1 MSEFDEPLLVTP
13 VDTRCVVLLVD
24 DQLMIG
30 EALRRMLAYEADI
43 EYHYCQ
49 AANQALAMAVQ
60 VKPTVILQ
68 DIVMPESDGLSLL
81 KDYRSAPETRAVP
94 VIMLSTRDDP
104 RYKSQAFAAGASDYL
119 VKIPDQIELIARIR
133 AHSRSYRTQVQRDE
147 AFRQL
152 HAVQRQLEASN
163 RELHRISCQDGLT
176 GIYNRRHFDIYLEQE
191 WSRALREGSNIGLIL
206 ADIDYFKAFNDHYG
220 HPAGDDCLQRVTRV
234 FREVL
239 QRPGDLAA
247 RYGGEEFVVVLPKT
261 DLEGAAVIAESMR
274 ARVERLEIAHEFSK
288 VAKCVTL
295 SVGVATVRP
304 NPRMRSPELVGLADK
319 ALYLAKQN
327 GRNRCEHARGNEGEL
342 AMLHNRDAKPDAG
355 EKF

>member
-1 MSEFDEPLLVTP
+1 MSEINEPLAVAP
-13 VDTRCVVLLVD
+13 VDTKCVVLLVD
-24 DQLMIG
+24 DQAMIG

-49 AANQALAMAVQ
+49 AAGQAVAMAVQ
-60 VKPTVILQ
+60 LKPTVILQ

-81 KDYRSAPETRAVP
+81 KDYRAEPQTRAVP

-133 AHSRSYRTQVQRDE
+133 AHSRSYLAQMQRDE

-176 GIYNRRHFDIYLEQE
+176 GIYNRRHFDTYLDQE
-191 WSRALREGSNIGLIL
+191 WSRALRDGSNVSLVL

-220 HPAGDDCLQRVTRV
+220 HPAGDECLQGVARV

-261 DLEGAAVIAESMR
+261 DLEGAVVIAESMR
-274 ARVERLEIAHEFSK
+274 TRVERLNIPHEFSK
-288 VAKCVTL
+288 VANYVTL
-295 SVGVATVRP
+295 SIGVATVRP
-304 NPRMRSPELVGLADK
+304 NPRMRPPELVGLADR

-327 GRNRCEHARGNEGEL
+327 GRNRCEQAPSNQGEL
-342 AMLHNRDAKPDAG
+342 AMLHQRNTKSDTDN
-355 EKF
+355 

>member
-1 MSEFDEPLLVTP
+1 MNDINELFVAAP
-13 VDTRCVVLLVD
+13 VDAKCVVLLVD
-24 DQLMIG
+24 DQVMIG

-49 AANQALAMAVQ
+49 TASRALAMAVQ
-60 VKPTVILQ
+60 VRPTVILQ

-81 KDYRSAPETRAVP
+81 KDYRAAPQTQAVP

-133 AHSRSYRTQVQRDE
+133 AHSRSYLAQMQRDQ

-152 HAVQRQLEASN
+152 HVLQRQLEASN

-176 GIYNRRHFDIYLEQE
+176 SIYNRRHFDAYLDQE
-191 WSRALREGSNIGLIL
+191 WARGLREGSNISLVL
-206 ADIDYFKAFNDHYG
+206 ADIDYFKAYNDHYG
-220 HPAGDDCLQRVTRV
+220 HPAGDDCLQRTAAV

-261 DLEGAAVIAESMR
+261 DLEGAAIIAESMR
-274 ARVERLEIAHEFSK
+274 TRVERLEIPHEFSK
-288 VAKCVTL
+288 VAPHVTL
-295 SVGVATVRP
+295 SIGIATVRP
-304 NPRMRSPELVGLADK
+304 NPRMRPPELVGLADK

-327 GRNRCEHARGNEGEL
+327 GRNRCEQARNNQDEL
-342 AMLHNRDAKPDAG
+342 AMLHNRNTKPDTDH
-355 EKF
+355 

>member
-1 MSEFDEPLLVTP
+1 MSAIVEPVVITP
-13 VDTRCVVLLVD
+13 VDTKCIVLLVD
-24 DQLMIG
+24 DQTMIG
-30 EALRRMLAYEADI
+30 EALRRMLESEVDI

-49 AANQALAMAVQ
+49 AADQALALALQ

-68 DIVMPESDGLSLL
+68 DIVMPQSDGLSLL
-81 KDYRSAPETRAVP
+81 KEYRTVPQTRAVP
-94 VIMLSTRDDP
+94 IIMLSTRDDP

-133 AHSRSYRTQVQRDE
+133 AHSRSYQAQVQRDE

-152 HAVQRQLEASN
+152 HALQRQLEASN

-191 WSRALREGSNIGLIL
+191 WSRALREGSNISLVL
-206 ADIDYFKAFNDHYG
+206 ADIDYFKPFNDHYG
-220 HPAGDDCLQRVTRV
+220 HLVGDECLQRVARV

-261 DLEGAAVIAESMR
+261 DLEGAALIAESIR
-274 ARVERLEIAHEFSK
+274 VRVERLGIRHEFSK
-288 VAKCVTL
+288 VERCITL
-295 SVGVATVRP
+295 SIGIATVRP
-304 NPRMRSPELVGLADK
+304 NPRMRPPELVGLADK
-319 ALYLAKQN
+319 ALYQAKQH
-327 GRNRCEHARGNEGEL
+327 GRNRCEQARNNQDEL
-342 AMLHNRDAKPDAG
+342 AMLHNRNNKESEAG
-355 EKF
+355 N